1 MFINPFVSEVVISNE
16 VKEFPE
22 ARRTLFNLLL
32 EWSKNLK
39 DLEDQYIVGVANM
52 ADILGDLATKFDII
66 KMIAYED
73 GACPGRCYGLK
84 CDIIR
89 STLHDVRKRL
99 EQDPASR
106 YQVAEV
112 LDMLSKH
119 VGRLSLNAYDTQ
131 DLFAIRMDAMVDVV
145 EKRFREDWPE
155 ENSEAEGRHLELYAI
170 WGRLCVA
177 MPSCGCLQC
186 GKRQVH
192 NAGRAKQDSRLF
204 WIIDW
209 KLHGTESHFV
219 SLETLFAQ

>member
-1 MFINPFVSEVVISNE
+1 MIIKILGMFINPFMSDVVISNE

-39 DLEDQYIVGVANM
+39 DLEDQCIVGVANM
-52 ADILGDLATKFDII
+52 AEILGDLATKFDII

-73 GACPGRCYGLK
+73 GASPGRCYGLK
-84 CDIIR
+84 CDVIR
-89 STLHDVRKRL
+89 TTLQDVRKQL

-106 YQVAEV
+106 YQMAEV
-112 LDMLSKH
+112 LNMVSKH

-145 EKRFREDWPE
+145 EKRFKEDWPE
-155 ENSEAEGRHLELYAI
+155 ENSEAEGKHLELYAI

-177 MPSCGCLQC
+177 LPSCGCLQC
-186 GKRQVH
+186 GKRRSH
-192 NAGRAKQDSRLF
+192 NVGR
-204 WIIDW
+204 
-209 KLHGTESHFV
+209 
-219 SLETLFAQ
+219 